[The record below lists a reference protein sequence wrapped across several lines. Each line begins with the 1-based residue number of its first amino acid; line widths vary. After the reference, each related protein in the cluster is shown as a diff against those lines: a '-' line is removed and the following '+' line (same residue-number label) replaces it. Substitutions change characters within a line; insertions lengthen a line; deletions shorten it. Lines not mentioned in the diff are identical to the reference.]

1 MELSRIYAE
10 KLRRELKSA
19 IDTRKLAEAWA
30 ALHPEGFTAKSLDP
44 SLQAFLSRAR
54 DAIMAVLAR
63 ILPGAWTEGWALG
76 QQGAIASAASRS
88 GPSAT
93 VPAVDWGAWEPGDV
107 EAAFQV
113 AGSGLRDLLASQ
125 EVNIKSIASSR
136 LDELGD
142 ILARYLSSP
151 ETERPFLPEPVPPM
165 YSVSAL
171 ADELEGVL
179 DNPERAMMVAHTEI
193 ARAQSQA
200 AQWVFQSIGV
210 TMVQVSTADDQRV
223 CQACQAAEDSGP
235 QPVGTFS
242 VPLHPMCRCAI
253 IASQP
258 PLSAITSLPGV
269 SSSLTSALAGALS

>member
-1 MELSRIYAE
+1 MELSRIYAG
-10 KLRRELKSA
+10 KLRHELKSA

-30 ALHPEGFTAKSLDP
+30 ALHPQGFTAKALDP
-44 SLQAFLSRAR
+44 SLQAFLARAR
-54 DAIMAVLAR
+54 DAIMAALAK

-76 QQGAIASAASRS
+76 QQSALASAASLS

-93 VPAVDWGAWEPGDV
+93 VPAVDWGEWEPGDV
-107 EAAFQV
+107 EAAYQV

-125 EVNIKSIASSR
+125 EITIKSIAGSR
-136 LDELGD
+136 LEELGD
-142 ILARYLSSP
+142 ILARYISSS
-151 ETERPFLPEPVPPM
+151 ETERPYLPEPVPPM
-165 YSVSAL
+165 YSVDAL

-210 TMVQVSTADDQRV
+210 TQVQVSTADDRRV
-223 CQACQAAEDSGP
+223 CPRCQAAEDAGA
-235 QPVGTFS
+235 QPVGTYS

-253 IASQP
+253 VAAMP
-258 PLSAITSLPGV
+258 PLAAITSLPGV
-269 SSSLTSALAGALS
+269 SAALTSALAGAS